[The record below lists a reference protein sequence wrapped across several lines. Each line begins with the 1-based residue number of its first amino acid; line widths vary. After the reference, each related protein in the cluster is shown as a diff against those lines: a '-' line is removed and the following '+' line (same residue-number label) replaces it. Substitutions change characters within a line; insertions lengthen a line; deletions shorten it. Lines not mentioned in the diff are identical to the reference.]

1 MPSDQGGAP
10 RPSLAPG
17 AEGFSDEGHGYDVF
31 GLHPPTAAAMARW
44 ARLPFER
51 YFRVTAHRP
60 EHLPRSGP
68 AILVANH
75 SGVVPVDG
83 AMLWLDVVR
92 RTGRVLRPIADRFV
106 PQLPF
111 ISTTF
116 SRCGVV
122 SGTRTNVRRLLDR
135 GELIAIFP
143 EGITGVVKPYRARY
157 QLQAWRVGHAELAIR
172 HGAPIIPVAIIGA
185 EESWPLLARLPLRAF
200 GIPYLPVPASPL
212 PLPVR
217 FHLHYGEPIYLHR
230 AHAPE
235 AADDAEVVA
244 QAAAAVR
251 DAVEALLARGLAE
264 RGRRGNQRGV
274 QRGTQ
279 R

>member
-1 MPSDQGGAP
+1 MPAE
-10 RPSLAPG
+10 RPSPVG
-17 AEGFSDEGHGYDVF
+17 EGFFDEGHGYDVF

-51 YFRVTAHRP
+51 YFRVTAHHP

-122 SGTRTNVRRLLDR
+122 SGTRNNVRHLLDR

-143 EGITGVVKPYRARY
+143 EGVTGVVKPYRARY

-172 HGAPIIPVAIIGA
+172 HRAPIIPVAIIGA
-185 EESWPLLARLPLRAF
+185 EESWPLLARLPLRVF
-200 GIPYLPVPASPL
+200 GIPYLPVPMLPL
-212 PLPVR
+212 PLPVP
-217 FHLHYGEPIYLHR
+217 FALHYGEPIYLHHQHVP
-230 AHAPE
+230 A
-235 AADDAEVVA
+235 AADDAEVVEH
-244 QAAAAVR
+244 AAASVR
-251 DAVEALLARGLAE
+251 DAVEALVARGLTE
-264 RGRRGNQRGV
+264 RAQRK
-274 QRGTQ
+274 RS